1 EHGVVDA
8 PRILDP
14 FSGGGALPL
23 EAERLGA
30 EAFATDLNPVAHLIQ
45 LATLYYPQRFAH
57 LKSERSAQDQLTGR
71 ARLIAEVERWRRVVQ
86 ERVAA
91 DIEAYCRTE
100 SGDVPLFYIWARTVR
115 CQNPACRVVIPLV
128 GSSYLIKKSD
138 LVVALLHRPADYRK
152 SVVFDVVENPDA

>member
-1 EHGVVDA
+1 TMAALLPAPRSEEERQKFHQLITKNLDWDLGKEPQRLVDRLRGILREHGVVDA

-57 LKSERSAQDQLTGR
+57 LKSERSAQYQLTGR
-71 ARLIAEVERWRRVVQ
+71 SRLIAEVERWGRVV
-86 ERVAA
+86 
-91 DIEAYCRTE
+91 
-100 SGDVPLFYIWARTVR
+100 
-115 CQNPACRVVIPLV
+115 
-128 GSSYLIKKSD
+128 
-138 LVVALLHRPADYRK
+138 
-152 SVVFDVVENPDA
+152 